1 MPEFPAELLPS
12 LLKADTTSRASNAD
26 ILSFFS
32 KTPLLIDRLRY
43 IRDSYKVV
51 FTELLL
57 EDDTR
62 VGFYKESNALLVWQ
76 GSYLTRSAESH
87 LSWHSVTAAI
97 SALVDNHELIA
108 AIDPKKAIS
117 QDEQLSFDLPENA
130 SRGDEVGT
138 LEVDDIYSEEEQ
150 DEKIKAAL
158 PAYHYKEPRPDDGSH
173 ITEDDVNVIITRG
186 SVFEGGK
193 YRIYNHFQQKKTEK
207 ETVAFL
213 KKEYGIG
220 GFSWTFADGG
230 SGFVNFDGKGFSILY
245 DFKDDLR
252 YEKKLKWKEVGKR
265 LEYLVRMD
273 RYLTDAER
281 EKMPAWINRQA
292 ESKPLPPPI
301 PDQKPVCEVG
311 STVYLENDQRFTVE
325 SIGQFDIH
333 LRNEDFPLVGRAVSR
348 EQFQQLLDAN
358 PRNGGMVLS
367 EQQRESLVQEQRE
380 QALSY
385 IEDYLK
391 DEFEITQPDF
401 SDLTQIGLGYTTTE
415 DEQHTIQVH
424 ADLEHCTIRKFVD
437 DSATINE
444 ANVYVGSND
453 GNLYCIDLDTGYQ
466 KWCIQTGDFVI
477 SKPAITSEGNI
488 VFGSGDEFVYC
499 ASANDGNV
507 IWNTKLGGSV
517 LSDPLTS
524 EGRVFIGCGDGKIY
538 CLNSASGEIVWG
550 YQTDGLM
557 RQRPILENGI
567 LYAFVRDTYIW
578 YAIDASTGQLIW
590 RGNANT
596 DESLFVCG
604 DVRPVIANG
613 KLWCIDAQNTR
624 PAYLSLDTGEL
635 AWTST
640 LEKVSSR
647 GMTTNGSTVFY
658 SSNSGRQITAFDAE
672 TNQVVWQKDLRYDNK
687 DRDLQEMQIDSAL
700 VYNGNSLIH
709 VAERGRIT
717 ALNPDNGEI
726 LWRIDAAGYPER
738 VFWATPEATD
748 SLVIATGID
757 GKVYAVEYTH

>member
-1 MPEFPAELLPS
+1 MPEFPAGLLPS
-12 LLKADTTSRASNAD
+12 LLKADTTSRASNTD

-62 VGFYKESNALLVWQ
+62 VGFYKESNGLLVWQ

-108 AIDPKKAIS
+108 AIGPKKAIS

-150 DEKIKAAL
+150 DAKIKATL
-158 PAYHYKEPRPDDGSH
+158 PTYHYKEPQPDAGSY
-173 ITEDDVNVIITRG
+173 ITEDDMNVIITRG

-230 SGFVNFDGKGFSILY
+230 SGFVNFDSKGFSILY
-245 DFKDDLR
+245 DCKDDLR
-252 YEKKLKWKEVGKR
+252 YEKKLKWKDVGKR

-281 EKMPAWINRQA
+281 EKMPAWISRQT

-301 PDQKPVCEVG
+301 PDKKPVCEVG

-325 SIGQFDIH
+325 SIGRFDVH

-391 DEFEITQPDF
+391 DEFEITEPDF

-415 DEQHTIQVH
+415 DEQHTIQVN
-424 ADLEHCTIRKFVD
+424 ADLEHCTISKFVD
-437 DSATINE
+437 D
-444 ANVYVGSND
+444 
-453 GNLYCIDLDTGYQ
+453 
-466 KWCIQTGDFVI
+466 
-477 SKPAITSEGNI
+477 
-488 VFGSGDEFVYC
+488 
-499 ASANDGNV
+499 
-507 IWNTKLGGSV
+507 
-517 LSDPLTS
+517 
-524 EGRVFIGCGDGKIY
+524 
-538 CLNSASGEIVWG
+538 
-550 YQTDGLM
+550 
-557 RQRPILENGI
+557 
-567 LYAFVRDTYIW
+567 
-578 YAIDASTGQLIW
+578 
-590 RGNANT
+590 
-596 DESLFVCG
+596 
-604 DVRPVIANG
+604 
-613 KLWCIDAQNTR
+613 
-624 PAYLSLDTGEL
+624 
-635 AWTST
+635 
-640 LEKVSSR
+640 
-647 GMTTNGSTVFY
+647 
-658 SSNSGRQITAFDAE
+658 
-672 TNQVVWQKDLRYDNK
+672 
-687 DRDLQEMQIDSAL
+687 LQ
-700 VYNGNSLIH
+700 
-709 VAERGRIT
+709 
-717 ALNPDNGEI
+717 
-726 LWRIDAAGYPER
+726 
-738 VFWATPEATD
+738 
-748 SLVIATGID
+748 
-757 GKVYAVEYTH
+757 

>member
-43 IRDSYKVV
+43 IRESYKVV

-62 VGFYKESNALLVWQ
+62 VGFYKESNGLLVWQ

-108 AIDPKKAIS
+108 AIDPKKAVS

-158 PAYHYKEPRPDDGSH
+158 PTYHYKEPQPDDGSH

-230 SGFVNFDGKGFSILY
+230 SGFVSFDGKGFSILY

-281 EKMPAWINRQA
+281 EKMPAWINRQT

-358 PRNGGMVLS
+358 PRNGGRVLS
-367 EQQRESLVQEQRE
+367 EQQRES
-380 QALSY
+380 
-385 IEDYLK
+385 
-391 DEFEITQPDF
+391 
-401 SDLTQIGLGYTTTE
+401 
-415 DEQHTIQVH
+415 
-424 ADLEHCTIRKFVD
+424 
-437 DSATINE
+437 
-444 ANVYVGSND
+444 
-453 GNLYCIDLDTGYQ
+453 
-466 KWCIQTGDFVI
+466 
-477 SKPAITSEGNI
+477 
-488 VFGSGDEFVYC
+488 
-499 ASANDGNV
+499 
-507 IWNTKLGGSV
+507 
-517 LSDPLTS
+517 
-524 EGRVFIGCGDGKIY
+524 
-538 CLNSASGEIVWG
+538 
-550 YQTDGLM
+550 
-557 RQRPILENGI
+557 
-567 LYAFVRDTYIW
+567 
-578 YAIDASTGQLIW
+578 
-590 RGNANT
+590 
-596 DESLFVCG
+596 
-604 DVRPVIANG
+604 
-613 KLWCIDAQNTR
+613 
-624 PAYLSLDTGEL
+624 
-635 AWTST
+635 
-640 LEKVSSR
+640 
-647 GMTTNGSTVFY
+647 
-658 SSNSGRQITAFDAE
+658 
-672 TNQVVWQKDLRYDNK
+672 
-687 DRDLQEMQIDSAL
+687 
-700 VYNGNSLIH
+700 
-709 VAERGRIT
+709 
-717 ALNPDNGEI
+717 
-726 LWRIDAAGYPER
+726 
-738 VFWATPEATD
+738 
-748 SLVIATGID
+748 
-757 GKVYAVEYTH
+757 

>member
-62 VGFYKESNALLVWQ
+62 VGFYKESNDLLVWQ

-108 AIDPKKAIS
+108 AIDPKKAVS

-158 PAYHYKEPRPDDGSH
+158 PTYHYKEPQPDDGSH

-230 SGFVNFDGKGFSILY
+230 SGFVSFDGKGFSILY

-281 EKMPAWINRQA
+281 EKMPAWINRQT

-301 PDQKPVCEVG
+301 PDQKPV
-311 STVYLENDQRFTVE
+311 D
-325 SIGQFDIH
+325 
-333 LRNEDFPLVGRAVSR
+333 
-348 EQFQQLLDAN
+348 
-358 PRNGGMVLS
+358 
-367 EQQRESLVQEQRE
+367 
-380 QALSY
+380 
-385 IEDYLK
+385 
-391 DEFEITQPDF
+391 
-401 SDLTQIGLGYTTTE
+401 
-415 DEQHTIQVH
+415 
-424 ADLEHCTIRKFVD
+424 RK
-437 DSATINE
+437 
-444 ANVYVGSND
+444 
-453 GNLYCIDLDTGYQ
+453 
-466 KWCIQTGDFVI
+466 
-477 SKPAITSEGNI
+477 
-488 VFGSGDEFVYC
+488 
-499 ASANDGNV
+499 
-507 IWNTKLGGSV
+507 SV
-517 LSDPLTS
+517 
-524 EGRVFIGCGDGKIY
+524 V
-538 CLNSASGEIVWG
+538 
-550 YQTDGLM
+550 
-557 RQRPILENGI
+557 
-567 LYAFVRDTYIW
+567 
-578 YAIDASTGQLIW
+578 
-590 RGNANT
+590 
-596 DESLFVCG
+596 
-604 DVRPVIANG
+604 
-613 KLWCIDAQNTR
+613 
-624 PAYLSLDTGEL
+624 
-635 AWTST
+635 
-640 LEKVSSR
+640 
-647 GMTTNGSTVFY
+647 
-658 SSNSGRQITAFDAE
+658 
-672 TNQVVWQKDLRYDNK
+672 
-687 DRDLQEMQIDSAL
+687 
-700 VYNGNSLIH
+700 
-709 VAERGRIT
+709 
-717 ALNPDNGEI
+717 
-726 LWRIDAAGYPER
+726 
-738 VFWATPEATD
+738 
-748 SLVIATGID
+748 
-757 GKVYAVEYTH
+757 